1 MKEFDISKRVLLVG
15 ATGYIGRHVANRL
28 VKQGYK
34 PVCPL
39 RSINPKFAQ
48 QMKLSPEQTPIWDL
62 KNKSSVNNVFARYPD
77 LCAIISCVAS
87 RTGGI
92 RDSWLVDF
100 ELNMNILTE
109 AKSFNINNFVLL
121 SAICVQKPMLNF
133 QWAKLTF
140 ENKLQSSGLDYTIVR
155 PTAFFKSLAGQIKR
169 VQNGKKFILFDDG
182 TQTSTKPIS
191 ERDLAFF
198 LVQCINNKNRKNKI
212 LSIGGP
218 GPVRTQKDLGDIIF
232 KLLNKSPKYFHM
244 PSNVFKILATLI
256 SPLGLIST
264 KMRDKA
270 EFLRIAH
277 YYATESMLFWNE
289 KIKQYSPEETIE
301 VGKDTIENFY
311 KSIIENDTQ
320 LVKDKEQ
327 KLFE

>member
-1 MKEFDISKRVLLVG
+1 MLLVG
-15 ATGYIGRHVANRL
+15 ATGYIGRHVTNIL
-28 VKQGYK
+28 VEQGYK

-39 RSINPKFAQ
+39 RSMNPKFAK
-48 QMKLSPEQTPIWDL
+48 QMKLSSEQTPIWDL
-62 KNKSSVNNVFARYPD
+62 KNKSSVNNIFAKYPD
-77 LCAIISCVAS
+77 LCAVISCVAS

-100 ELNMNILTE
+100 ELNMNILAA
-109 AKSFNINNFVLL
+109 AKSFNIDNFVLL

-133 QWAKLTF
+133 QWAKLAF
-140 ENKLQSSGLDYTIVR
+140 EKELRSSSLDYTIVR

-182 TQTSTKPIS
+182 KRTSTKPIS

-218 GPVRTQKDLGDIIF
+218 GPVRTQKELGDIIF

-264 KMRDKA
+264 KMQDKA

-277 YYATESMLFWNE
+277 YYATESMLFWDQKTN
-289 KIKQYSPEETIE
+289 QYSDKKTME
-301 VGKDTIENFY
+301 VGKETIDDFY
-311 KSIIENDTQ
+311 KSIIDDEKI
-320 LVKDKEQ
+320 LFKDKEQ
-327 KLFE
+327 KLFD